1 MAICTSAEFFEFEER
16 ALFDHE
22 STAGIEAILCLPGQ
36 RFLAGSVAPPVQS
49 LVSPAGPRSSAVD
62 MSFPPA
68 LQMTQKLGKHLY
80 QALRRP
86 QFHQEAAGPF
96 EAYAQLTK

>member
-1 MAICTSAEFFEFEER
+1 MGHTPEEFLEFEER

-22 STAGIEAILCLPGQ
+22 STAGTEAILCSPGQ
-36 RFLAGSVAPPVQS
+36 IFLAGSVAPPVQS

-68 LQMTQKLGKHLY
+68 LQMTQKLGKHLS
-80 QALRRP
+80 QTLRRP
-86 QFHQEAAGPF
+86 QFHQVAAGPF
-96 EAYAQLTK
+96 EDYEQLTK